1 MSEPVLSWKRQD
13 AQDAVET
20 LETFDKHGLPA
31 FVRGVDAEALY
42 FFLALFRTGTLPRAA
57 EQLGISLSSANRM
70 LAKLRTYWDDPLFVR
85 SGFLMQPTTAAKR
98 RYDKVLS
105 FMHVLEDLRR
115 DDELDPRTLSR
126 TVRTACYDNAFA
138 LCIASIFAD
147 FTARMPHVRLRAM
160 QADEHLFDYLR
171 EDLLD
176 LVFFARQGLHP
187 DVHSVA
193 LLTTPYVCLVR
204 RGHPLSERAA
214 ALGPLEREDLEAFPQ
229 VLINA
234 QPDRYRA
241 PNSPGNGWF
250 NPKNPDRIALVTP
263 FFLAAS
269 LCLEETDCYAI
280 VPKATAELA
289 LDSDASAFRCRAK
302 THRSIGLTRAY
313 ARRSGIAADPRAA
326 LGADS
331 KALWA
336 AGRRVAMLHS
346 LWILAATLFTVLT
359 YVFVKWVPPQYEI
372 WDIFFVRSCYMA
384 FFAVLMAAAAKT
396 PLKTKIPKAHIG
408 RAICGMLALL
418 INIVTVQHL
427 QIGTAET
434 LFYTMPLFVSLFVI
448 IEKMRLGERTDW
460 VLVGSVLCGFAG
472 ICMVLQPSCGSHELP
487 YAVLAVLSAI
497 LAAGSAMFLKRLG
510 AAGEPIFRTVFWF
523 SAASLVISAV
533 AEAFLSSAAM
543 KDLFTDPMLFAV
555 GICTMGAQ
563 LAQTLGWGR
572 GRPLLCACLQFS
584 AILFAVFFG
593 WLFFD
598 EKLESFATVGI
609 VIIIAAELAAAVIG
623 LRSRARRGSSA

>member
-1 MSEPVLSWKRQD
+1 MACRPLSAAWMLKRSI
-13 AQDAVET
+13 
-20 LETFDKHGLPA
+20 
-31 FVRGVDAEALY
+31 

-105 FMHVLEDLRR
+105 LMHVLEDLRR

-147 FTARMPHVRLRAM
+147 FTARMPHVRLRAT

-187 DVHSVA
+187 DIHSAA
-193 LLTTPYVCLVR
+193 LLTTRTAVWC
-204 RGHPLSERAA
+204 GAAILSLNVLRL
-214 ALGPLEREDLEAFPQ
+214 LGPLEREDLEAFPQ

-289 LDSDASAFRCRAK
+289 LDP
-302 THRSIGLTRAY
+302 
-313 ARRSGIAADPRAA
+313 RRTA
-326 LGADS
+326 
-331 KALWA
+331 
-336 AGRRVAMLHS
+336 
-346 LWILAATLFTVLT
+346 
-359 YVFVKWVPPQYEI
+359 
-372 WDIFFVRSCYMA
+372 
-384 FFAVLMAAAAKT
+384 
-396 PLKTKIPKAHIG
+396 
-408 RAICGMLALL
+408 MLALSDAAPKL
-418 INIVTVQHL
+418 TV
-427 QIGTAET
+427 
-434 LFYTMPLFVSLFVI
+434 
-448 IEKMRLGERTDW
+448 RLGWHERTHADP
-460 VLVGSVLCGFAG
+460 GSQLIRAQ
-472 ICMVLQPSCGSHELP
+472 L
-487 YAVLAVLSAI
+487 LALI
-497 LAAGSAMFLKRLG
+497 QKRFG
-510 AAGEPIFRTVFWF
+510 RPAGE
-523 SAASLVISAV
+523 
-533 AEAFLSSAAM
+533 
-543 KDLFTDPMLFAV
+543 
-555 GICTMGAQ
+555 
-563 LAQTLGWGR
+563 
-572 GRPLLCACLQFS
+572 
-584 AILFAVFFG
+584 
-593 WLFFD
+593 
-598 EKLESFATVGI
+598 
-609 VIIIAAELAAAVIG
+609 
-623 LRSRARRGSSA
+623 

>member
-234 QPDRYRA
+234 
-241 PNSPGNGWF
+241 SPTATVL
-250 NPKNPDRIALVTP
+250 PT
-263 FFLAAS
+263 
-269 LCLEETDCYAI
+269 
-280 VPKATAELA
+280 VPATAELA
-289 LDSDASAFRCRAK
+289 LDPRRTAMLQLSDAAPKLTVRLGWHER
-302 THRSIGLTRAY
+302 TH
-313 ARRSGIAADPRAA
+313 ADPGSQLIRAQ
-326 LGADS
+326 L
-331 KALWA
+331 
-336 AGRRVAMLHS
+336 
-346 LWILAATLFTVLT
+346 
-359 YVFVKWVPPQYEI
+359 
-372 WDIFFVRSCYMA
+372 
-384 FFAVLMAAAAKT
+384 
-396 PLKTKIPKAHIG
+396 
-408 RAICGMLALL
+408 LAL
-418 INIVTVQHL
+418 IQ
-427 QIGTAET
+427 
-434 LFYTMPLFVSLFVI
+434 
-448 IEKMRLGERTDW
+448 
-460 VLVGSVLCGFAG
+460 
-472 ICMVLQPSCGSHELP
+472 
-487 YAVLAVLSAI
+487 
-497 LAAGSAMFLKRLG
+497 KRFG
-510 AAGEPIFRTVFWF
+510 RPAGE
-523 SAASLVISAV
+523 
-533 AEAFLSSAAM
+533 
-543 KDLFTDPMLFAV
+543 
-555 GICTMGAQ
+555 
-563 LAQTLGWGR
+563 
-572 GRPLLCACLQFS
+572 
-584 AILFAVFFG
+584 
-593 WLFFD
+593 
-598 EKLESFATVGI
+598 
-609 VIIIAAELAAAVIG
+609 
-623 LRSRARRGSSA
+623 

>member
-42 FFLALFRTGTLPRAA
+42 FFSGAFPYRNASSCGRAA
-57 EQLGISLSSANRM
+57 RHQSLERQPHAREAPHLLGRSAFCEKRVS
-70 LAKLRTYWDDPLFVR
+70 D
-85 SGFLMQPTTAAKR
+85 AADHSCKR

-289 LDSDASAFRCRAK
+289 LDPRRTAMLQLSDAAPKLTVRLGWHER
-302 THRSIGLTRAY
+302 TH
-313 ARRSGIAADPRAA
+313 ADPGSQLIRAQ
-326 LGADS
+326 L
-331 KALWA
+331 
-336 AGRRVAMLHS
+336 
-346 LWILAATLFTVLT
+346 
-359 YVFVKWVPPQYEI
+359 
-372 WDIFFVRSCYMA
+372 
-384 FFAVLMAAAAKT
+384 
-396 PLKTKIPKAHIG
+396 
-408 RAICGMLALL
+408 LAL
-418 INIVTVQHL
+418 IQ
-427 QIGTAET
+427 
-434 LFYTMPLFVSLFVI
+434 
-448 IEKMRLGERTDW
+448 
-460 VLVGSVLCGFAG
+460 
-472 ICMVLQPSCGSHELP
+472 
-487 YAVLAVLSAI
+487 
-497 LAAGSAMFLKRLG
+497 KRFG
-510 AAGEPIFRTVFWF
+510 RPAGE
-523 SAASLVISAV
+523 
-533 AEAFLSSAAM
+533 
-543 KDLFTDPMLFAV
+543 
-555 GICTMGAQ
+555 
-563 LAQTLGWGR
+563 
-572 GRPLLCACLQFS
+572 
-584 AILFAVFFG
+584 
-593 WLFFD
+593 
-598 EKLESFATVGI
+598 
-609 VIIIAAELAAAVIG
+609 
-623 LRSRARRGSSA
+623 

>member
-1 MSEPVLSWKRQD
+1 MSEPVLSRKRQG
-13 AQDAVET
+13 AQDAVDT
-20 LETFDKHGLPA
+20 LETFEAFEAFDKHGLPA

-105 FMHVLEDLRR
+105 LMHVLEDLRR

-126 TVRTACYDNAFA
+126 TVRRPATTMHLRSA
-138 LCIASIFAD
+138 LPRFLLTSL
-147 FTARMPHVRLRAM
+147 TARMPHVRLRAM

-214 ALGPLEREDLEAFPQ
+214 TLGPLEREDLEAFPQ

-289 LDSDASAFRCRAK
+289 LDPRRTAMLQLSDAAPKLTVRLGWHER
-302 THRSIGLTRAY
+302 TH
-313 ARRSGIAADPRAA
+313 ADPGSQLIRAQ
-326 LGADS
+326 L
-331 KALWA
+331 
-336 AGRRVAMLHS
+336 
-346 LWILAATLFTVLT
+346 
-359 YVFVKWVPPQYEI
+359 
-372 WDIFFVRSCYMA
+372 
-384 FFAVLMAAAAKT
+384 
-396 PLKTKIPKAHIG
+396 
-408 RAICGMLALL
+408 LAL
-418 INIVTVQHL
+418 IQ
-427 QIGTAET
+427 
-434 LFYTMPLFVSLFVI
+434 
-448 IEKMRLGERTDW
+448 
-460 VLVGSVLCGFAG
+460 
-472 ICMVLQPSCGSHELP
+472 
-487 YAVLAVLSAI
+487 
-497 LAAGSAMFLKRLG
+497 KR
-510 AAGEPIFRTVFWF
+510 
-523 SAASLVISAV
+523 
-533 AEAFLSSAAM
+533 
-543 KDLFTDPMLFAV
+543 
-555 GICTMGAQ
+555 
-563 LAQTLGWGR
+563 
-572 GRPLLCACLQFS
+572 
-584 AILFAVFFG
+584 FG
-593 WLFFD
+593 WP
-598 EKLESFATVGI
+598 VG
-609 VIIIAAELAAAVIG
+609 E
-623 LRSRARRGSSA
+623 

>member
-1 MSEPVLSWKRQD
+1 MVCRPLSAAWMLKRSI
-13 AQDAVET
+13 
-20 LETFDKHGLPA
+20 
-31 FVRGVDAEALY
+31 

-214 ALGPLEREDLEAFPQ
+214 LWGLLNAKILKPSRRCSSMPSPTAT
-229 VLINA
+229 VL
-234 QPDRYRA
+234 PT
-241 PNSPGNGWF
+241 GWF

-289 LDSDASAFRCRAK
+289 LDPRRTAMLQLSDAAPKLTVRLGWHER
-302 THRSIGLTRAY
+302 TH
-313 ARRSGIAADPRAA
+313 ADPGSQLIRAQ
-326 LGADS
+326 L
-331 KALWA
+331 
-336 AGRRVAMLHS
+336 
-346 LWILAATLFTVLT
+346 
-359 YVFVKWVPPQYEI
+359 
-372 WDIFFVRSCYMA
+372 
-384 FFAVLMAAAAKT
+384 
-396 PLKTKIPKAHIG
+396 
-408 RAICGMLALL
+408 LAL
-418 INIVTVQHL
+418 IQ
-427 QIGTAET
+427 
-434 LFYTMPLFVSLFVI
+434 
-448 IEKMRLGERTDW
+448 
-460 VLVGSVLCGFAG
+460 
-472 ICMVLQPSCGSHELP
+472 
-487 YAVLAVLSAI
+487 
-497 LAAGSAMFLKRLG
+497 KRFG
-510 AAGEPIFRTVFWF
+510 RPAGE
-523 SAASLVISAV
+523 
-533 AEAFLSSAAM
+533 
-543 KDLFTDPMLFAV
+543 
-555 GICTMGAQ
+555 
-563 LAQTLGWGR
+563 
-572 GRPLLCACLQFS
+572 
-584 AILFAVFFG
+584 
-593 WLFFD
+593 
-598 EKLESFATVGI
+598 
-609 VIIIAAELAAAVIG
+609 
-623 LRSRARRGSSA
+623 

>member
-250 NPKNPDRIALVTP
+250 NPKNPDGDALLSCGIT
-263 FFLAAS
+263 LS
-269 LCLEETDCYAI
+269 GRDGLLRDCA
-280 VPKATAELA
+280 KATAELA
-289 LDSDASAFRCRAK
+289 LDPRRTAMLQLSDAAPKLTVRLGWHER
-302 THRSIGLTRAY
+302 TH
-313 ARRSGIAADPRAA
+313 ADPGSQLIRAQ
-326 LGADS
+326 L
-331 KALWA
+331 
-336 AGRRVAMLHS
+336 
-346 LWILAATLFTVLT
+346 
-359 YVFVKWVPPQYEI
+359 
-372 WDIFFVRSCYMA
+372 
-384 FFAVLMAAAAKT
+384 
-396 PLKTKIPKAHIG
+396 
-408 RAICGMLALL
+408 LAL
-418 INIVTVQHL
+418 IQ
-427 QIGTAET
+427 
-434 LFYTMPLFVSLFVI
+434 
-448 IEKMRLGERTDW
+448 
-460 VLVGSVLCGFAG
+460 
-472 ICMVLQPSCGSHELP
+472 
-487 YAVLAVLSAI
+487 
-497 LAAGSAMFLKRLG
+497 KRFG
-510 AAGEPIFRTVFWF
+510 RPAGE
-523 SAASLVISAV
+523 
-533 AEAFLSSAAM
+533 
-543 KDLFTDPMLFAV
+543 
-555 GICTMGAQ
+555 
-563 LAQTLGWGR
+563 
-572 GRPLLCACLQFS
+572 
-584 AILFAVFFG
+584 
-593 WLFFD
+593 
-598 EKLESFATVGI
+598 
-609 VIIIAAELAAAVIG
+609 
-623 LRSRARRGSSA
+623 

>member
-1 MSEPVLSWKRQD
+1 MSEPVLSRKRQG
-13 AQDAVET
+13 AQDAVDT
-20 LETFDKHGLPA
+20 LETFEAFDKHGLPA

-57 EQLGISLSSANRM
+57 EQLGISLSSANR
-70 LAKLRTYWDDPLFVR
+70 
-85 SGFLMQPTTAAKR
+85 

-105 FMHVLEDLRR
+105 LMHVLEDLRR

-214 ALGPLEREDLEAFPQ
+214 TLGPLEREDLEAFPQ

-289 LDSDASAFRCRAK
+289 LDPRRTAMLQLSDAAPKLTVRLGWHER
-302 THRSIGLTRAY
+302 TH
-313 ARRSGIAADPRAA
+313 ADPGSQLIRAQ
-326 LGADS
+326 L
-331 KALWA
+331 
-336 AGRRVAMLHS
+336 
-346 LWILAATLFTVLT
+346 
-359 YVFVKWVPPQYEI
+359 
-372 WDIFFVRSCYMA
+372 
-384 FFAVLMAAAAKT
+384 
-396 PLKTKIPKAHIG
+396 
-408 RAICGMLALL
+408 LAL
-418 INIVTVQHL
+418 IQ
-427 QIGTAET
+427 
-434 LFYTMPLFVSLFVI
+434 
-448 IEKMRLGERTDW
+448 
-460 VLVGSVLCGFAG
+460 
-472 ICMVLQPSCGSHELP
+472 
-487 YAVLAVLSAI
+487 
-497 LAAGSAMFLKRLG
+497 KR
-510 AAGEPIFRTVFWF
+510 F
-523 SAASLVISAV
+523 
-533 AEAFLSSAAM
+533 
-543 KDLFTDPMLFAV
+543 
-555 GICTMGAQ
+555 
-563 LAQTLGWGR
+563 
-572 GRPLLCACLQFS
+572 GRP
-584 AILFAVFFG
+584 
-593 WLFFD
+593 
-598 EKLESFATVGI
+598 VG
-609 VIIIAAELAAAVIG
+609 E
-623 LRSRARRGSSA
+623 

>member
-1 MSEPVLSWKRQD
+1 MSEPVLSRKRQG
-13 AQDAVET
+13 AQDAVDT
-20 LETFDKHGLPA
+20 LETFEAFEAFEAFDKHGLPA

-57 EQLGISLSSANRM
+57 EQLGISLSSA
-70 LAKLRTYWDDPLFVR
+70 
-85 SGFLMQPTTAAKR
+85 KR

-105 FMHVLEDLRR
+105 LMHVLEDLRR

-289 LDSDASAFRCRAK
+289 LDPRRTAMLQLSDAAPKLTVRLGWHER
-302 THRSIGLTRAY
+302 TH
-313 ARRSGIAADPRAA
+313 ADPGSQLIRAQ
-326 LGADS
+326 L
-331 KALWA
+331 
-336 AGRRVAMLHS
+336 
-346 LWILAATLFTVLT
+346 
-359 YVFVKWVPPQYEI
+359 
-372 WDIFFVRSCYMA
+372 
-384 FFAVLMAAAAKT
+384 
-396 PLKTKIPKAHIG
+396 
-408 RAICGMLALL
+408 LAL
-418 INIVTVQHL
+418 IQ
-427 QIGTAET
+427 
-434 LFYTMPLFVSLFVI
+434 
-448 IEKMRLGERTDW
+448 
-460 VLVGSVLCGFAG
+460 
-472 ICMVLQPSCGSHELP
+472 
-487 YAVLAVLSAI
+487 
-497 LAAGSAMFLKRLG
+497 KR
-510 AAGEPIFRTVFWF
+510 F
-523 SAASLVISAV
+523 
-533 AEAFLSSAAM
+533 
-543 KDLFTDPMLFAV
+543 
-555 GICTMGAQ
+555 
-563 LAQTLGWGR
+563 
-572 GRPLLCACLQFS
+572 GRP
-584 AILFAVFFG
+584 
-593 WLFFD
+593 
-598 EKLESFATVGI
+598 VG
-609 VIIIAAELAAAVIG
+609 E
-623 LRSRARRGSSA
+623 

>member
-214 ALGPLEREDLEAFPQ
+214 ALGPLEREDLEASRRGGRTDFPYGLLVFCGKSGHFSRGGG
-229 VLINA
+229 VLE
-234 QPDRYRA
+234 QRRYEGPFYGPHAFCRGHLHDGRSA
-241 PNSPGNGWF
+241 RTDIRMGTRPAA
-250 NPKNPDRIALVTP
+250 ALRLSAV
-263 FFLAAS
+263 FRHFVCRLFR
-269 LCLEETDCYAI
+269 
-280 VPKATAELA
+280 LA
-289 LDSDASAFRCRAK
+289 LF
-302 THRSIGLTRAY
+302 
-313 ARRSGIAADPRAA
+313 
-326 LGADS
+326 
-331 KALWA
+331 
-336 AGRRVAMLHS
+336 
-346 LWILAATLFTVLT
+346 
-359 YVFVKWVPPQYEI
+359 
-372 WDIFFVRSCYMA
+372 
-384 FFAVLMAAAAKT
+384 
-396 PLKTKIPKAHIG
+396 
-408 RAICGMLALL
+408 
-418 INIVTVQHL
+418 
-427 QIGTAET
+427 
-434 LFYTMPLFVSLFVI
+434 
-448 IEKMRLGERTDW
+448 
-460 VLVGSVLCGFAG
+460 
-472 ICMVLQPSCGSHELP
+472 
-487 YAVLAVLSAI
+487 
-497 LAAGSAMFLKRLG
+497 
-510 AAGEPIFRTVFWF
+510 
-523 SAASLVISAV
+523 
-533 AEAFLSSAAM
+533 
-543 KDLFTDPMLFAV
+543 
-555 GICTMGAQ
+555 
-563 LAQTLGWGR
+563 
-572 GRPLLCACLQFS
+572 
-584 AILFAVFFG
+584 
-593 WLFFD
+593 
-598 EKLESFATVGI
+598 
-609 VIIIAAELAAAVIG
+609 
-623 LRSRARRGSSA
+623 

>member
-1 MSEPVLSWKRQD
+1 MSEPVLSRKRQG
-13 AQDAVET
+13 AQDAVDTFEV
-20 LETFDKHGLPA
+20 FDKHGLPA

-57 EQLGISLSSANRM
+57 EQLGISLSSANR
-70 LAKLRTYWDDPLFVR
+70 
-85 SGFLMQPTTAAKR
+85 

-105 FMHVLEDLRR
+105 LMHVLEDLRR

-289 LDSDASAFRCRAK
+289 LDPRRTAMLQLSDAAPKLTVRLGWHER
-302 THRSIGLTRAY
+302 TH
-313 ARRSGIAADPRAA
+313 ADPGSQLIRAQ
-326 LGADS
+326 L
-331 KALWA
+331 
-336 AGRRVAMLHS
+336 
-346 LWILAATLFTVLT
+346 
-359 YVFVKWVPPQYEI
+359 
-372 WDIFFVRSCYMA
+372 
-384 FFAVLMAAAAKT
+384 
-396 PLKTKIPKAHIG
+396 
-408 RAICGMLALL
+408 LAL
-418 INIVTVQHL
+418 IQ
-427 QIGTAET
+427 
-434 LFYTMPLFVSLFVI
+434 
-448 IEKMRLGERTDW
+448 
-460 VLVGSVLCGFAG
+460 
-472 ICMVLQPSCGSHELP
+472 
-487 YAVLAVLSAI
+487 
-497 LAAGSAMFLKRLG
+497 KR
-510 AAGEPIFRTVFWF
+510 F
-523 SAASLVISAV
+523 
-533 AEAFLSSAAM
+533 
-543 KDLFTDPMLFAV
+543 
-555 GICTMGAQ
+555 
-563 LAQTLGWGR
+563 
-572 GRPLLCACLQFS
+572 GRP
-584 AILFAVFFG
+584 
-593 WLFFD
+593 
-598 EKLESFATVGI
+598 VG
-609 VIIIAAELAAAVIG
+609 E
-623 LRSRARRGSSA
+623 